1 MAKEKQSITPEAEK
15 ASKKPRSFPIA
26 ERGITNTRQ
35 FAELMSALMTDLIC
49 GAIAPEVGNAACN
62 ASGKLLKAVELQYK
76 YGKQEADGERVLE
89 LVRTSNHAQH

>member
-1 MAKEKQSITPEAEK
+1 MANQSKSVVSSRKKET
-15 ASKKPRSFPIA
+15 KKPRSYPIA

-49 GAIAPEVGNAACN
+49 GAIAPEVANATCN

-76 YGKQEADGERVLE
+76 YGKQEADGTRVLE
-89 LVRTSNHAQH
+89 LVRTAA